1 MLFFREFRPMD
12 SQQLE
17 ETLLDG
23 GVSARGLWLVL
34 FCLSLPFS
42 PKVTAGQEH
51 GSGGPCKQT

>member
-23 GVSARGLWLVL
+23 G
-34 FCLSLPFS
+34 PFS